1 MPLVWRS
8 GEHNARMRRRWP
20 WIVALCLGA
29 VVLCSCSGT
38 RGPHGDPDPG
48 GKRFAA
54 LANTARLALPA
65 DATGTHLSLMR
76 STWGKGGCDGGP
88 PGWTN
93 MRAVETFHASGD
105 VPTKVDARMRYL
117 HWRDNTAQSLGYS
130 GLAKPGLHAPYA
142 RQYEPS
148 PDPETWV
155 AWLFTPAQAGGS
167 WELDLQIAPAEVP
180 DHDC

>member
-1 MPLVWRS
+1 MRS
-8 GEHNARMRRRWP
+8 GDRHNLDVQGRSTAVVSLCL
-20 WIVALCLGA
+20 VALA
-29 VVLCSCSGT
+29 VCSCSGT

-54 LANTARLALPA
+54 LTNIARLALPT
-65 DATGTHLSLMR
+65 DASATHLSLTK

-93 MRAVETFHASGD
+93 MRAVETFHAPGD
-105 VPTKVDARMRYL
+105 VPTKIDARMKGL
-117 HWRDNTAQSLGYS
+117 HWRDVTAESLGLEGS
-130 GLAKPGLHAPYA
+130 VKLGPDLPYA

-155 AWLFTPAQAGGS
+155 AWLFRPTHSGGA
-167 WELDLQIAPAEVP
+167 WELDLQVAPAEVP